1 LSPIRLAGSILGL
14 VNGAWAAYIAFVALN
29 ATYNCGPGG
38 CPESMFAFVPYARG
52 QVVAGGLLVI
62 VSLISFTGRRPTFVL
77 GGVLSAAVLVT
88 LALTWGT
95 PFATNDSIAA
105 AVLSTTALGVDV
117 VASRPSKELSERDS
131 PLNLPVFG

>member
-1 LSPIRLAGSILGL
+1 
-14 VNGAWAAYIAFVALN
+14 
-29 ATYNCGPGG
+29 
-38 CPESMFAFVPYARG
+38 
-52 QVVAGGLLVI
+52 
-62 VSLISFTGRRPTFVL
+62 
-77 GGVLSAAVLVT
+77 VLSAAVLVT

-105 AVLSTTALGVDV
+105 AVLSTAALLVDA